1 MAGDDPRDI
10 PNEREI
16 EAAEH
21 ERRRLEDADEP
32 KQELD
37 QVRREL
43 RRHDE
48 KLRER
53 D

>member
-21 ERRRLEDADEP
+21 ERRRLEDTPEPEP
-32 KQELD
+32 KLD
-37 QVRREL
+37 HVRRAL

-48 KLRER
+48 QLRE